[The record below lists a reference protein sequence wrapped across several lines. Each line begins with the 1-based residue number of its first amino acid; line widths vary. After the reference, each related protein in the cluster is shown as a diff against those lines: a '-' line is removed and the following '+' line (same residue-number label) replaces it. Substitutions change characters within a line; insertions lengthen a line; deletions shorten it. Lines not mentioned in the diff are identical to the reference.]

1 MVQMDV
7 DLFGNELAA
16 VLADSLATGSVG
28 GALTQTLAYCADV
41 AEASC
46 GVRPMACR
54 RGCPHCCV
62 LNVSV
67 LLPEAMVIAERIA
80 LHSAEPGQEEL
91 LTRLASHCTWA
102 RWMDD
107 EERIIRRAVCPLL
120 DEGGSC
126 SVHPV
131 RPLACRGVAS
141 LDGESCRSAFDPIIS
156 DQDRCVPADLQRR
169 MVYDSSFAAMGS
181 ALRLHGL
188 DDRSIELGT
197 GILAFVRYPG
207 LKALFLAGG
216 RLPRTLW
223 E

>member
-1 MVQMDV
+1 MVQLDAE
-7 DLFGNELAA
+7 LFGRELTA
-16 VLADSLATGSVG
+16 VLFDALAKGSVAE
-28 GALTQTLAYCADV
+28 ALAQTLAYGV
-41 AEASC
+41 AAAEVHCS
-46 GVRPMACR
+46 GRPMACGS
-54 RGCPHCCV
+54 GCPHCCV

-67 LLPEAMVIAERIA
+67 LLPEALFIAERIRA
-80 LHSAEPGQEEL
+80 LHSEDEREAL
-91 LTRLASHCTWA
+91 LERLGYHCSSV
-102 RWMDD
+102 RWMED
-107 EERIIRRAVCPLL
+107 EERVFRRAFCPLL
-120 DEGGSC
+120 DSGGSC